1 MEDLW
6 VFNAESIARSIAA
19 LDIPVVSAIGH
30 EIDVTISDFVADL
43 SANPLCGCRGL
54 LSQTVKS
61 YIRSSRANTGVYS
74 LRFVHRFGSVVYPS
88 ISELW
93 DWSTRSA
100 IVSKR
105 RSVWTT

>member
-19 LDIPVVSAIGH
+19 LEIPVVSAIGH

-43 SANPLCGCRGL
+43 RAPTPLRLPNL

-61 YIRSSRANTGVYS
+61 CSKSSRVNTGVYS
-74 LRFVHRFGSVVYPS
+74 LRFAHSYGSVVYPS
-88 ISELW
+88 ISSLW

-100 IVSKR
+100 IISKR
-105 RSVWTT
+105 HNVWTT